1 MLKEESRLKYGCAEY
16 GSFLFGSVF
25 EKNSDSVRNEFGMK
39 KRGFVR
45 IL

>member
-1 MLKEESRLKYGCAEY
+1 MDVQNIDPFYLVRFLK
-16 GSFLFGSVF
+16 
-25 EKNSDSVRNEFGMK
+25 KNSDSVRNEFGMK